1 MVSEQKAHRRLTID
15 SPVEIIVNSDESSTH
30 NTTKQQNNFA
40 SESFN
45 YHHGEIFSSNF
56 SVLYTP
62 YQFGYVKSNAEI
74 WDST

>member
-15 SPVEIIVNSDESSTH
+15 SPVENIVNSDESSTH
-30 NTTKQQNNFA
+30 NTTKQQNNVA

-45 YHHGEIFSSNF
+45 YHHGDIISRKF

-62 YQFGYVKSNAEI
+62 YQIGYVK
-74 WDST
+74 